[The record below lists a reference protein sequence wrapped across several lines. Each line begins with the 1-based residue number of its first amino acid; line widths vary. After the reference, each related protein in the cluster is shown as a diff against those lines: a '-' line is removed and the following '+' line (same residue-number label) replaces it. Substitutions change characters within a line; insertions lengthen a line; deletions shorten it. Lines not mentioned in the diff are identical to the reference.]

1 MSVHLA
7 NQLQKPLLVEGPAGV
22 GKTEIAKVMS
32 LALGTDLIRL
42 QCYEGLDTSTALYEW
57 NYQRQ
62 PLQLR
67 IDEHSEISTS
77 DRQASIFSDA
87 FLLKRPLLRAITH
100 HRSPVLLIDE
110 LDRADEEFESCLL
123 EVLSDWQVS
132 IPELGTVEATFIP
145 HVIITSSRDE
155 VIGRVE
161 EIREGFEGNH
171 LLVVRQGLPM
181 IGCRY
186 IVLSIY
192 ATMVATH

>member
-62 PLQLR
+62 LLQLR

-87 FLLKRPLLRAITH
+87 FLLKRPLLRA
-100 HRSPVLLIDE
+100 
-110 LDRADEEFESCLL
+110 ESCLL